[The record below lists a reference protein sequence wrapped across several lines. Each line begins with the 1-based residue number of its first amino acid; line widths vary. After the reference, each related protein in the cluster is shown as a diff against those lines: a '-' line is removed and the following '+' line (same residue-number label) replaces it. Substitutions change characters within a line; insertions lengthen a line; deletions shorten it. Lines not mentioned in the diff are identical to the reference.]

1 MSKEQNSDNPQSQ
14 QLNIAGVSKRVF
26 NIWEHNGWG
35 NSINWRNYDE
45 RNLFG
50 FIKNPKVKIGDEFR
64 DKMESG
70 KVMRFEV
77 IELDYKSNPT
87 DMFFATVKDV
97 GYL

>member
-1 MSKEQNSDNPQSQ
+1 MKIDINVPDVN
-14 QLNIAGVSKRVF
+14 KRVF

-35 NSINWRNYDE
+35 NSIQWRDYD
-45 RNLFG
+45 NLSLYG

-70 KVMRFEV
+70 KIMRFEV
-77 IELDYKSNPT
+77 VELYYKYNPT
-87 DMFFATVKDV
+87 DMFFATVKDI